1 MEQLTKVRD
10 HSSNRENRVG
20 GTERRDGGRE
30 REAGGGVCKRR
41 RRFPYCDRS
50 SSFKIGNCR
59 CCTVKSDYTGQPRR
73 VNECCIVRLQVGLKK
88 SEFPKV

>member
-1 MEQLTKVRD
+1 MAQRGETGVER
-10 HSSNRENRVG
+10 
-20 GTERRDGGRE
+20 ERREEECVRGEGDFRI
-30 REAGGGVCKRR
+30 ATVH
-41 RRFPYCDRS
+41 PL
-50 SSFKIGNCR
+50 FKIDNCR